1 MSNAKLVRIG
11 DSTYDAQD
19 LAGMTYGS
27 VPRDDNSPG
36 AVWLRAVATA
46 YADDRE
52 DLVAGDEETRD
63 AIVDRMS
70 GQLSSAE
77 TWQVVTDLKLYAE
90 AEDGRFDEGLWADS
104 LNSEPGPPDF
114 RAEHV
119 WAIRAN
125 KLTDALNWW
134 LYETAGALLA
144 ALASREGA

>member
-46 YADDRE
+46 YANDRE
-52 DLVAGDEETRD
+52 DLMAGDEEARN
-63 AIVDRMS
+63 AIVDQMS

-90 AEDGRFDEGLWADS
+90 AEDGRFDEGLFAEYFAYTD
-104 LNSEPGPPDF
+104 
-114 RAEHV
+114 RAYKTAHT
-119 WAIRAN
+119 WAIRAG

-144 ALASREGA
+144 ALAGGEGA